1 MMRRL
6 GITALAVATLVTL
19 CAATYR
25 LPPEPTV
32 RLGTGSEAELVE
44 AHCAACHSL
53 DYIVNQPPRMGA
65 AFWTAE
71 VAKMRTVYGAAI
83 DDETAKR
90 IATYLAERKGA

>member
-6 GITALAVATLVTL
+6 GIAALAVAALVTL

-32 RLGTGSEAELVE
+32 RLGTGSEAELAE

-53 DYIVNQPPRMGA
+53 DYIVNQPPGMGI

-90 IATYLAERKGA
+90 IATYLAERKGT